1 MTTTELNNLLN
12 EYATEDINFAKES
25 GKHAICGTKKG
36 LIEIESLGG
45 DLFQVWNNTAELLT
59 GVMNF
64 NRMVKYIS
72 QQYVVEL

>member
-12 EYATEDINFAKES
+12 DYATEDINYAKES
-25 GKHAICGTKKG
+25 GRHAICGTKKG
-36 LIEIESLGG
+36 LIEIESLGN
-45 DLFQVWNNTAELLT
+45 DLFQVWNNRAELLT

-64 NRMVKYIS
+64 NKMTAYIS